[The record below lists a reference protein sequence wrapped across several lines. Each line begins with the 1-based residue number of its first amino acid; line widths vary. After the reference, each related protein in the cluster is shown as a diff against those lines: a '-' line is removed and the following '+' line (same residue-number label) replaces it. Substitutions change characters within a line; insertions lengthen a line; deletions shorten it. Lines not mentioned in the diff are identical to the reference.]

1 MDKNK
6 NHLVESKFISPPVLH
21 HHHHTICCPQLLKPS
36 QLLGVLYK
44 ILKNIIIFALLE
56 RQKILNTTGHVCQGE
71 KMKKATNGNNNE
83 NVKIYKNGQCLLSHP

>member
-44 ILKNIIIFALLE
+44 ILKNIIIFAFLE
-56 RQKILNTTGHVCQGE
+56 RLKILNTTVFVVMFARE
-71 KMKKATNGNNNE
+71 KR
-83 NVKIYKNGQCLLSHP
+83 